1 MMILVKGKP
10 GSGKSELAESLTL
23 KLMAD
28 EYTGRDKPA
37 DNAGQT
43 VTAEENNRQASSDE
57 AEIRGQAASVS
68 PLYLATM
75 IPFGEEG
82 AARVKKHR
90 AMREGKGFETLEIP
104 AGLCREEKRLAP
116 YFGGVCLLECVA
128 NLAGNEMHATEHAG
142 RRPEEIRE
150 IVMEEILWLGRHM
163 KHLVVVTDIFE
174 DIPDADEDTRQYI
187 RLVNE
192 VNRAL
197 EEKADRV
204 EGTYENT

>member
-10 GSGKSELAESLTL
+10 GSGKSQLAESLAM
-23 KLMAD
+23 KLAD
-28 EYTGRDKPA
+28 EE
-37 DNAGQT
+37 NAG
-43 VTAEENNRQASSDE
+43 R
-57 AEIRGQAASVS
+57 AAVFSGS

-104 AGLCREEKRLAP
+104 AEFRREERRIAP
-116 YFGGVCLLECVA
+116 HFGGVCLLECVA
-128 NLAGNEMHATEHAG
+128 NLAGNEMHAAEHAG

-150 IVMEEILWLGRHM
+150 IVMEEILWLGRNM
-163 KHLVVVTDIFE
+163 KHLVVVTDFFE

-192 VNRAL
+192 INRFL

-204 EGTYENT
+204 EGTYETV

>member
-10 GSGKSELAESLTL
+10 GSGKSELAESLTI
-23 KLMAD
+23 KLVD
-28 EYTGRDKPA
+28 EE
-37 DNAGQT
+37 NAG
-43 VTAEENNRQASSDE
+43 R
-57 AEIRGQAASVS
+57 AAAFSGS

-90 AMREGKGFETLEIP
+90 AMREGKGVETLEIP
-104 AGLCREEKRLAP
+104 AEFRREERRIAP
-116 YFGGVCLLECVA
+116 HFGGVCLLECVA

-192 VNRAL
+192 INRLL

-204 EGTYENT
+204 EGTYETV